1 MPTDRD
7 GENFVTD
14 NNTGGYF
21 VFECDCGA
29 IGNSSTLA
37 VQYGQDDSACFCPKC
52 GDPDPDEC
60 ENSAAVWNHQQKKI
74 NELRMTM
81 GLVVQ
86 DIEMKTRKGDLSS
99 DDCERWRKCLID
111 SFNKNQ

>member
-7 GENFVTD
+7 GAKTLSLTTTQAAILFLNAT
-14 NNTGGYF
+14 
-21 VFECDCGA
+21 GA